1 MTKCKLVD
9 STVDQ
14 YDAFAKQDI
23 TSNIKL
29 NGDLHYVVQ
38 VSIIGDTFFFLS
50 FFFFTFY
57 FIFKLYNIV
66 LVLPNI

>member
-14 YDAFAKQDI
+14 YDVFAKQDI

-29 NGDLHYVVQ
+29 NGNLHQAVQ
-38 VSIIGDTFFFLS
+38 VSIIGDTFF
-50 FFFFTFY
+50 
-57 FIFKLYNIV
+57 
-66 LVLPNI
+66 

>member
-14 YDAFAKQDI
+14 DDVFTKQDI

-29 NGDLHYVVQ
+29 NGDLHYAVQ
-38 VSIIGDTFFFLS
+38 VSIIGDTFF
-50 FFFFTFY
+50 
-57 FIFKLYNIV
+57 
-66 LVLPNI
+66 